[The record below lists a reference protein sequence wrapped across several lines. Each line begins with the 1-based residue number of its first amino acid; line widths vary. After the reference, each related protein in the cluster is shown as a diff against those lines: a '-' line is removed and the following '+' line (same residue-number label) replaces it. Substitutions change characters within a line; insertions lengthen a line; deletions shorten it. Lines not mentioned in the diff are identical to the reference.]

1 MKIPIRCFT
10 AKANFVLLVICCTLY
25 KVKLSSVHLI
35 CLRALEGT
43 IYIGRFMNIFNFAQ
57 QLKFADLFVKNKAQP
72 R

>member
-1 MKIPIRCFT
+1 MFYGEGKFCLACDLLYALQGKI
-10 AKANFVLLVICCTLY
+10 VI
-25 KVKLSSVHLI
+25 SSLN
-35 CLRALEGT
+35 LFRALEGT